1 MSITK
6 KKLSL
11 ISILLFLIPFITII
25 ICLENHSNFKNDD
38 VFPFF
43 DGKVSISLVGRQFY
57 NVFLFKFSFFIY
69 GLVSVLFYFLLGKHL
84 DRFQMKNN
92 MNVMGLVLNIL
103 LFIYLVFLG
112 DKSFDLSSSIR
123 RITIVLYIII
133 LFIIHIRTFVYLKIL
148 LNKKKG
154 IFLFLSQNICIFFLI
169 VMSLFVIIGSPWVN
183 PLIDY
188 PYNLKNVIEW
198 NFFLI
203 SILFYLP
210 LSVLLNNL
218 KR

>member
-1 MSITK
+1 LSVSK

-11 ISILLFLIPFITII
+11 VSILLFLIPFFTII
-25 ICLENHSNFKNDD
+25 ICLENHSNFKNEDI
-38 VFPFF
+38 FPFF

-57 NVFLFKFSFFIY
+57 NVILFKFSFLIY
-69 GLVSVLFYFLLGKHL
+69 GLLSILFYSFLFTHL
-84 DRFQMKNN
+84 NKFKLENN
-92 MNVMGLVLNIL
+92 INIMGLVLNIF

-112 DKSFDLSSSIR
+112 DKSLDISSSIR
-123 RITIVLYIII
+123 RIAIVLYIIL
-133 LFIIHIRTFVYLKIL
+133 LFIIHIRSFFYLRIL

-154 IFLFLSQNICIFFLI
+154 FFLILSQNICIFFLI

-210 LSVLLNNL
+210 MSILLYNL
-218 KR
+218 KK

>member
-1 MSITK
+1 MSVSK

-11 ISILLFLIPFITII
+11 VSILLFLIPFFTII
-25 ICLENHSNFKNDD
+25 ICLENHSNFKNEDI
-38 VFPFF
+38 FPFF

-57 NVFLFKFSFFIY
+57 NVILFKLSFLIY
-69 GLVSVLFYFLLGKHL
+69 GLLSILFYSFLFTYFNKFKLE
-84 DRFQMKNN
+84 NN
-92 MNVMGLVLNIL
+92 MNIMGLFLNIF
-103 LFIYLVFLG
+103 LFIYLIFLG
-112 DKSFDLSSSIR
+112 DKSLDLSSLIR
-123 RITIVLYIII
+123 RIAIILYIIL
-133 LFIIHIRTFVYLKIL
+133 LFIIHIRSFFYLKIL
-148 LNKKKG
+148 TNKKKG
-154 IFLFLSQNICIFFLI
+154 FFLILSQNICIFFLI

-210 LSVLLNNL
+210 MSVLLYNL
-218 KR
+218 KK

>member
-1 MSITK
+1 MRVSN

-11 ISILLFLIPFITII
+11 VSILLFLIPFFTII
-25 ICLENHSNFKNDD
+25 ICLENHSNFKNEDI
-38 VFPFF
+38 FPFF

-57 NVFLFKFSFFIY
+57 NVILFKLSFLIY
-69 GLVSVLFYFLLGKHL
+69 GLLSILFYSFLFTYFNKFKLE
-84 DRFQMKNN
+84 NN
-92 MNVMGLVLNIL
+92 MNIMGLFLNIF
-103 LFIYLVFLG
+103 LFIYLIFLG
-112 DKSFDLSSSIR
+112 DKSLDLSSLIR
-123 RITIVLYIII
+123 RIAIILYIIL
-133 LFIIHIRTFVYLKIL
+133 LFIIHIRSFFYLKIL
-148 LNKKKG
+148 TNKKKG
-154 IFLFLSQNICIFFLI
+154 FFLILSQNICIFFLI

-210 LSVLLNNL
+210 MSVLLYNL
-218 KR
+218 KK

>member
-1 MSITK
+1 MSVSK

-11 ISILLFLIPFITII
+11 VSILLFLIPFFTII
-25 ICLENHSNFKNDD
+25 ICLENHSNFKNEDI
-38 VFPFF
+38 FPFF

-57 NVFLFKFSFFIY
+57 NVILFKFSFLIY
-69 GLVSVLFYFLLGKHL
+69 GLLSILFYSFLFTHL
-84 DRFQMKNN
+84 NKFKLENN
-92 MNVMGLVLNIL
+92 INIMGLVLNIF

-112 DKSFDLSSSIR
+112 DKSLDLSSSIR
-123 RITIVLYIII
+123 RIAIVSYIIL
-133 LFIIHIRTFVYLKIL
+133 LFIIHIRSFFYLRIL

-154 IFLFLSQNICIFFLI
+154 FFLILSQNICIFFLI

-210 LSVLLNNL
+210 MSILLYNL
-218 KR
+218 KK

>member
-1 MSITK
+1 MRVSN

-11 ISILLFLIPFITII
+11 VSILLFLIPFFTII
-25 ICLENHSNFKNDD
+25 ICLENHSNFKNEDI
-38 VFPFF
+38 FPFF

-57 NVFLFKFSFFIY
+57 NVILFKLSFLIY
-69 GLVSVLFYFLLGKHL
+69 GLLSILFYSFLFTHFNKFNLE
-84 DRFQMKNN
+84 NN
-92 MNVMGLVLNIL
+92 MNIMGLFLNIF
-103 LFIYLVFLG
+103 LFIYLIFLG
-112 DKSFDLSSSIR
+112 DKSLDLSSLIR
-123 RITIVLYIII
+123 RIAIILYIIL
-133 LFIIHIRTFVYLKIL
+133 LFIIHIRSFFYLKIL
-148 LNKKKG
+148 TNKKKG
-154 IFLFLSQNICIFFLI
+154 FFLILSQNICIFFLI

-210 LSVLLNNL
+210 MSVLLYNL
-218 KR
+218 KK

>member
-1 MSITK
+1 MRVSN

-11 ISILLFLIPFITII
+11 VSILLFLIPFFTII
-25 ICLENHSNFKNDD
+25 ICLENHSNFKNEDI
-38 VFPFF
+38 FPFY

-57 NVFLFKFSFFIY
+57 NVILFKLSFLIY
-69 GLVSVLFYFLLGKHL
+69 GLLSILFYSFLFTHFNKFKLE
-84 DRFQMKNN
+84 NN
-92 MNVMGLVLNIL
+92 MNIMGLFLNIF
-103 LFIYLVFLG
+103 LFIYLIFLG
-112 DKSFDLSSSIR
+112 DKSLDLSNLIR
-123 RITIVLYIII
+123 RIAIILYIIL
-133 LFIIHIRTFVYLKIL
+133 LFIIHIRSFFYLKIL
-148 LNKKKG
+148 TNKKKG
-154 IFLFLSQNICIFFLI
+154 FFLILSQNICIFFLI

-210 LSVLLNNL
+210 MSVLLYNL
-218 KR
+218 KK

>member
-1 MSITK
+1 MSVSK
-6 KKLSL
+6 KKLS
-11 ISILLFLIPFITII
+11 IVSILLFLIPFFTII
-25 ICLENHSNFKNDD
+25 ICLENHSNFKNEDI
-38 VFPFF
+38 FPFF

-57 NVFLFKFSFFIY
+57 NVILFKFSFLIY
-69 GLVSVLFYFLLGKHL
+69 GLLSILFYSFLFTHL
-84 DRFQMKNN
+84 NKFKLENN
-92 MNVMGLVLNIL
+92 MNIMGLVLNIF

-112 DKSFDLSSSIR
+112 DKSLDLSSSIR
-123 RITIVLYIII
+123 RIAIVSYIIL
-133 LFIIHIRTFVYLKIL
+133 LFIIHIRSFFYLRIL

-154 IFLFLSQNICIFFLI
+154 FFLILSQNICIFFLI
-169 VMSLFVIIGSPWVN
+169 IMSLFVIIGSPWVN

-210 LSVLLNNL
+210 ISVLLYNL
-218 KR
+218 KK

>member
-1 MSITK
+1 MRVSN

-11 ISILLFLIPFITII
+11 VSILLFLIPFFTII
-25 ICLENHSNFKNDD
+25 ICLENHSNFKNEDI
-38 VFPFF
+38 FPFF

-57 NVFLFKFSFFIY
+57 NVILFKLSFLIY
-69 GLVSVLFYFLLGKHL
+69 GLLSILFYSFLFTHFNKFKLE
-84 DRFQMKNN
+84 NN
-92 MNVMGLVLNIL
+92 MNIMGLFLNIF
-103 LFIYLVFLG
+103 LFIYLIFLG
-112 DKSFDLSSSIR
+112 DKSLHLSSLIR
-123 RITIVLYIII
+123 RIAIILYIIL
-133 LFIIHIRTFVYLKIL
+133 LFIIHIRSFFYLKIL
-148 LNKKKG
+148 TNKKKG
-154 IFLFLSQNICIFFLI
+154 FFLILSQNICIFFLI

-210 LSVLLNNL
+210 MSVLLYNL
-218 KR
+218 KK

>member
-1 MSITK
+1 MSVSK
-6 KKLSL
+6 KKLS
-11 ISILLFLIPFITII
+11 IVSILLFLIPFFTII
-25 ICLENHSNFKNDD
+25 ICLENHSNFKNEDI
-38 VFPFF
+38 FPFF

-57 NVFLFKFSFFIY
+57 NVILFKFSFLIY
-69 GLVSVLFYFLLGKHL
+69 GLLSILFYSFLFTHL
-84 DRFQMKNN
+84 NKFKLKNN
-92 MNVMGLVLNIL
+92 MNIMGLVLNIF

-112 DKSFDLSSSIR
+112 DKSLDLSSSIR
-123 RITIVLYIII
+123 RIAIVSYIIL
-133 LFIIHIRTFVYLKIL
+133 LFIIHIRSFFYLRIL

-154 IFLFLSQNICIFFLI
+154 FFLILSQNICIFFLI

-198 NFFLI
+198 NFFLV

-210 LSVLLNNL
+210 ISVLLYNL
-218 KR
+218 KK

>member
-1 MSITK
+1 MRVSN

-11 ISILLFLIPFITII
+11 FSILLFLIPFFTII
-25 ICLENHSNFKNDD
+25 ICLENHSNFKNEDI
-38 VFPFF
+38 FPFF

-57 NVFLFKFSFFIY
+57 NVILFKLSFLIY
-69 GLVSVLFYFLLGKHL
+69 GLLSILFYSFLFTHFNKFKLE
-84 DRFQMKNN
+84 NN
-92 MNVMGLVLNIL
+92 MNIMGLFLNIF
-103 LFIYLVFLG
+103 LFIYLIFLG
-112 DKSFDLSSSIR
+112 DKSLDLSSLIR
-123 RITIVLYIII
+123 RIAIILYIIL
-133 LFIIHIRTFVYLKIL
+133 LFIIHIRSFFYLKIL
-148 LNKKKG
+148 TNKKKG
-154 IFLFLSQNICIFFLI
+154 FFLILSQNICIFFLI

-210 LSVLLNNL
+210 MSVLLYNL
-218 KR
+218 KK

>member
-1 MSITK
+1 MRVSN

-11 ISILLFLIPFITII
+11 VSILLFLIPFFTII
-25 ICLENHSNFKNDD
+25 ICLENHSNFKNEDI
-38 VFPFF
+38 FPFY

-57 NVFLFKFSFFIY
+57 NVILFKLSFLIY
-69 GLVSVLFYFLLGKHL
+69 GLLSILFYSFLFTHFNKFKLE
-84 DRFQMKNN
+84 NN
-92 MNVMGLVLNIL
+92 MNIMGLFLNIF
-103 LFIYLVFLG
+103 LFIYLIFLG
-112 DKSFDLSSSIR
+112 DKSLDLSSLIR
-123 RITIVLYIII
+123 RIAIILYIIL
-133 LFIIHIRTFVYLKIL
+133 LFIIHIRSFFYLKIL
-148 LNKKKG
+148 TNKKKG
-154 IFLFLSQNICIFFLI
+154 FFLILSQNICIFFLI

-210 LSVLLNNL
+210 MSVLLYNL
-218 KR
+218 KK

>member
-1 MSITK
+1 LSVSK

-11 ISILLFLIPFITII
+11 VSILLFLIPFFTII
-25 ICLENHSNFKNDD
+25 ICLENHSNFKNEDI
-38 VFPFF
+38 FPFF

-57 NVFLFKFSFFIY
+57 NVILFKFSFLIY
-69 GLVSVLFYFLLGKHL
+69 GLLSILFYSFLFTHL
-84 DRFQMKNN
+84 NKFKLENN
-92 MNVMGLVLNIL
+92 INIMGLVLNIF

-112 DKSFDLSSSIR
+112 DKSLDISSSIR
-123 RITIVLYIII
+123 RIAIVSYIIL
-133 LFIIHIRTFVYLKIL
+133 LFIIHIRSFFYLRIL

-154 IFLFLSQNICIFFLI
+154 FFLILSQNICIFFLI

-210 LSVLLNNL
+210 MSILLYNL
-218 KR
+218 KK

>member
-1 MSITK
+1 MSVSK

-11 ISILLFLIPFITII
+11 VSILLFLIPFFTII
-25 ICLENHSNFKNDD
+25 ICLENHSNFKNEDI
-38 VFPFF
+38 FPFF

-57 NVFLFKFSFFIY
+57 NVILFKLSFLIY
-69 GLVSVLFYFLLGKHL
+69 GLLSILFYSFLFTHFNKFKLE
-84 DRFQMKNN
+84 NN
-92 MNVMGLVLNIL
+92 MNIMGLFLNIF
-103 LFIYLVFLG
+103 LFIYLIFLG
-112 DKSFDLSSSIR
+112 DKSLDLSSLIR
-123 RITIVLYIII
+123 RIAIILYIIL
-133 LFIIHIRTFVYLKIL
+133 LFIIHIRSFFYLKIL
-148 LNKKKG
+148 TNKKKG
-154 IFLFLSQNICIFFLI
+154 FFLILSQNICIFFLI

-210 LSVLLNNL
+210 MSVLLYNL
-218 KR
+218 KK

>member
-1 MSITK
+1 MSVSK
-6 KKLSL
+6 KKLS
-11 ISILLFLIPFITII
+11 IVSILLFLIPFFTII
-25 ICLENHSNFKNDD
+25 ICLENHSNFKNEDI
-38 VFPFF
+38 FPFF

-57 NVFLFKFSFFIY
+57 NVILFKFSFLIY
-69 GLVSVLFYFLLGKHL
+69 GLLSILFYSFLFTHL
-84 DRFQMKNN
+84 NKFKLKNN
-92 MNVMGLVLNIL
+92 MNIMGLVLNIF

-112 DKSFDLSSSIR
+112 DKSLDLSSSIR
-123 RITIVLYIII
+123 RIAIVSYIIL
-133 LFIIHIRTFVYLKIL
+133 LFIIHIRSFFYLRIL

-154 IFLFLSQNICIFFLI
+154 FFLILSQNICIFFLI

-210 LSVLLNNL
+210 ISVLLYNL
-218 KR
+218 K

>member
-1 MSITK
+1 MRVSN

-11 ISILLFLIPFITII
+11 VSILLFLIPFFTII
-25 ICLENHSNFKNDD
+25 ICLENHSNFKNEDI
-38 VFPFF
+38 FPFF

-57 NVFLFKFSFFIY
+57 NVILFKLSFLIY
-69 GLVSVLFYFLLGKHL
+69 GLLSILFYSFLFTHFNKFKLE
-84 DRFQMKNN
+84 NN
-92 MNVMGLVLNIL
+92 MNIMGLILNIF
-103 LFIYLVFLG
+103 LFIYLIFLG
-112 DKSFDLSSSIR
+112 DKSLDLSSLIR
-123 RITIVLYIII
+123 RIAIILYIIL
-133 LFIIHIRTFVYLKIL
+133 LFIIHIRSFFYLKIL
-148 LNKKKG
+148 TNKKKG
-154 IFLFLSQNICIFFLI
+154 FFLILSQNICIFFLI

-210 LSVLLNNL
+210 MSVLLYNL
-218 KR
+218 KK

>member
-1 MSITK
+1 LRVSN

-11 ISILLFLIPFITII
+11 VSILLFLIPFFTII
-25 ICLENHSNFKNDD
+25 ICLENHSNFKNEDI
-38 VFPFF
+38 FPFF

-57 NVFLFKFSFFIY
+57 NVILFKLSFLIY
-69 GLVSVLFYFLLGKHL
+69 GLLSILFYSFLFTHFNKFKLE
-84 DRFQMKNN
+84 NN
-92 MNVMGLVLNIL
+92 MNIMGLFLNIF
-103 LFIYLVFLG
+103 LFIYLIFLG
-112 DKSFDLSSSIR
+112 DKSLDLSSLIR
-123 RITIVLYIII
+123 RIAIILYIIL
-133 LFIIHIRTFVYLKIL
+133 LFIIHIRSFFYLKIL
-148 LNKKKG
+148 TNKKKG
-154 IFLFLSQNICIFFLI
+154 FFLILSQNICIFFLI

-210 LSVLLNNL
+210 MSVLLYNL
-218 KR
+218 KK

>member
-1 MSITK
+1 MRVSN

-11 ISILLFLIPFITII
+11 VSILLFLIPFFTII
-25 ICLENHSNFKNDD
+25 ICLENHSNFKNEDI
-38 VFPFF
+38 FPFF

-57 NVFLFKFSFFIY
+57 NVILFKFSFLIY
-69 GLVSVLFYFLLGKHL
+69 GLLSILFYSFLFTHL
-84 DRFQMKNN
+84 NKFKLENN
-92 MNVMGLVLNIL
+92 INIMGLVLNIF
-103 LFIYLVFLG
+103 LFIYLIFLG
-112 DKSFDLSSSIR
+112 DKSLDLSSSIR
-123 RITIVLYIII
+123 RIAIVSYIIL
-133 LFIIHIRTFVYLKIL
+133 LFIIHIRSFFYLKIL
-148 LNKKKG
+148 TNKKKG
-154 IFLFLSQNICIFFLI
+154 FFLILSQNICIFFLI

-210 LSVLLNNL
+210 MSVLLYNL
-218 KR
+218 KK

>member
-1 MSITK
+1 MSVSK

-11 ISILLFLIPFITII
+11 VSILLFLIPFFTII
-25 ICLENHSNFKNDD
+25 ICLENHSNFKNEDI
-38 VFPFF
+38 FPFF

-57 NVFLFKFSFFIY
+57 NVILFKFSFLIY
-69 GLVSVLFYFLLGKHL
+69 GLLSILFYSFLFTHL
-84 DRFQMKNN
+84 NKFKLENN
-92 MNVMGLVLNIL
+92 INIMGLVLNIF

-112 DKSFDLSSSIR
+112 DKSLDISSSIR
-123 RITIVLYIII
+123 RIAIVLYIIL
-133 LFIIHIRTFVYLKIL
+133 LFIIHIRSFFYLRIL

-154 IFLFLSQNICIFFLI
+154 FFLILSQNICIFFLI

-210 LSVLLNNL
+210 MSILLYNL
-218 KR
+218 KK

>member
-1 MSITK
+1 MSVSK
-6 KKLSL
+6 KKLS
-11 ISILLFLIPFITII
+11 IVSILLFLIPFFTII
-25 ICLENHSNFKNDD
+25 ICLENHSNFKNEDI
-38 VFPFF
+38 FPFF

-57 NVFLFKFSFFIY
+57 NVILFKFSFLIY
-69 GLVSVLFYFLLGKHL
+69 GLLSILFYSFLFTHL
-84 DRFQMKNN
+84 NKFKLKNN
-92 MNVMGLVLNIL
+92 MNIMGLVLNIF

-112 DKSFDLSSSIR
+112 DKSLDLSSSIR
-123 RITIVLYIII
+123 RIAIVSYIIL
-133 LFIIHIRTFVYLKIL
+133 LFIIHIRSFFYLRIL

-154 IFLFLSQNICIFFLI
+154 FFLILSQNICIFFLI
-169 VMSLFVIIGSPWVN
+169 IMSLFVIIGSPWVN

-210 LSVLLNNL
+210 ISVLLYNL
-218 KR
+218 KK

>member
-1 MSITK
+1 MRVSN

-11 ISILLFLIPFITII
+11 VSILLFLIPFFTII
-25 ICLENHSNFKNDD
+25 ICLENHSNFKNEDI
-38 VFPFF
+38 FPFF

-57 NVFLFKFSFFIY
+57 NVILFKLSFLIY
-69 GLVSVLFYFLLGKHL
+69 GLLSILFYSFLFTHFNKFKLE
-84 DRFQMKNN
+84 NN
-92 MNVMGLVLNIL
+92 MNIMGLFLNIF
-103 LFIYLVFLG
+103 LFIYLIFLG
-112 DKSFDLSSSIR
+112 DKSLDLSSLIR
-123 RITIVLYIII
+123 RIAIILYIIL
-133 LFIIHIRTFVYLKIL
+133 LFIIHIRSFFYLKIL
-148 LNKKKG
+148 TNKKKG
-154 IFLFLSQNICIFFLI
+154 FFLILSQNICIFFLI

-210 LSVLLNNL
+210 MSVLLYNL
-218 KR
+218 KK

>member
-1 MSITK
+1 MRVSN

-11 ISILLFLIPFITII
+11 VSILLFLIPFFTII
-25 ICLENHSNFKNDD
+25 ICLENHSNFKNEDI
-38 VFPFF
+38 FPFF

-57 NVFLFKFSFFIY
+57 NVILFKLSFLIY
-69 GLVSVLFYFLLGKHL
+69 GLLSILFYSFLFTHFNKFKLE
-84 DRFQMKNN
+84 NN
-92 MNVMGLVLNIL
+92 MNIMGLFLNIF
-103 LFIYLVFLG
+103 LFIYLIFLG
-112 DKSFDLSSSIR
+112 DKSLDLSNLIR
-123 RITIVLYIII
+123 RIAIILYIIL
-133 LFIIHIRTFVYLKIL
+133 LFIIHIRSFFYLKIL
-148 LNKKKG
+148 TNKKKG
-154 IFLFLSQNICIFFLI
+154 FFLILSQNICIFFLI

-210 LSVLLNNL
+210 MSVLLYNL
-218 KR
+218 KK

>member
-1 MSITK
+1 MRVSN

-11 ISILLFLIPFITII
+11 VSILLFLIPFFTII
-25 ICLENHSNFKNDD
+25 ICLENHSNFKNEDI
-38 VFPFF
+38 FPFY

-57 NVFLFKFSFFIY
+57 NVILFKLSFLIY
-69 GLVSVLFYFLLGKHL
+69 GLLSILFYSFLFTHFNKFKLE
-84 DRFQMKNN
+84 NN
-92 MNVMGLVLNIL
+92 MNIMGLFLNIF
-103 LFIYLVFLG
+103 LFIYLIFLG
-112 DKSFDLSSSIR
+112 DKSLDLSNLIR
-123 RITIVLYIII
+123 RIAIILYIIL
-133 LFIIHIRTFVYLKIL
+133 LFIIHIRSFFYLKIL
-148 LNKKKG
+148 TNKKKG
-154 IFLFLSQNICIFFLI
+154 FFLMLSQNICIFFLI

-210 LSVLLNNL
+210 MSVLLYNL
-218 KR
+218 KK

>member
-1 MSITK
+1 MRVSK

-11 ISILLFLIPFITII
+11 TSILLFLIPFFTII
-25 ICLENHSNFKNDD
+25 ICLENHSNFKNENF
-38 VFPFF
+38 FPFF
-43 DGKVSISLVGRQFY
+43 DGRVSISLVGRQFY